1 VLGARDVQLDHSV
14 GGGLAET
21 GRLGGDGACFVGPTE
36 LHDIGDGGCRG
47 EEGEEEEGGGELH
60 CAGEWCLGLECLEMK
75 GEMVMVISLVGVKR
89 TCLYSLFQGP
99 ELVPGF
105 GAEVDGY
112 TDIDRSRL

>member
-1 VLGARDVQLDHSV
+1 
-14 GGGLAET
+14 
-21 GRLGGDGACFVGPTE
+21 
-36 LHDIGDGGCRG
+36 
-47 EEGEEEEGGGELH
+47 
-60 CAGEWCLGLECLEMK
+60 LGLECLEMK